1 MSEDYD
7 FDDDLR
13 GEKKAMSGRP
23 TGSIISAIIV
33 GVILTFAQVI
43 IARSADDSGEKNTAE
58 KLATLTERVSNL
70 SDQVRKLTEQPFV
83 RRYELD
89 NMENRVTGLEQR
101 VGVVERSAVA
111 RTMR

>member
-1 MSEDYD
+1 
-7 FDDDLR
+7 
-13 GEKKAMSGRP
+13 
-23 TGSIISAIIV
+23 
-33 GVILTFAQVI
+33 
-43 IARSADDSGEKNTAE
+43 
-58 KLATLTERVSNL
+58 
-70 SDQVRKLTEQPFV
+70 VRKLTEQPFV